1 MLASLF
7 ACLGA
12 LIAAIV
18 PGFASA
24 LRAPEIGRTT
34 LALALP
40 PPPKSRPIATA
51 PVSTWQTVR
60 VESGETLGEIFERLD
75 LPASTMQRLL
85 DHPGAKKPLTR
96 LRAGEEFA
104 FDMPAPGEL
113 RAIRF
118 DRGEDARVELHLD
131 GDKVREKVAERAVER
146 RVQIASGEI
155 RSSLYA
161 AGAKAGL
168 SNAIINEMANV
179 FSYDIDFAQDLRE
192 GDHFSVVYEEIWR
205 DGERLRNGG
214 IVATSFTNRGK
225 RYTAVRFERDGKP
238 EYFSAE
244 GRPLKKSFMRMPIE
258 FARITS
264 GFGARRHP
272 ILGRMR
278 MHTGVDY
285 AAGTGTP
292 IMAAGD
298 ARVSFAGWKSG
309 YGRTIILD
317 HGRGYSTLYG
327 HMSRLGKYK
336 TGARVGQGQVIGYV
350 GASGLATGPH
360 LHYEFRIGGVHRNP
374 LSVTMPPPEPLRGAM
389 MAKFKQ
395 ASAPAMAQLQ
405 MLDGKKLARAN

>member
-12 LIAAIV
+12 LILAIV
-18 PGFASA
+18 PGFANTMRVSQ
-24 LRAPEIGRTT
+24 IGRTT
-34 LALALP
+34 LALTLP
-40 PPPKSRPIATA
+40 PLPKSQPLQTLPA
-51 PVSTWQTVR
+51 STWHTVSVR
-60 VESGETLGEIFERLD
+60 SGETLGVIFERLG

-85 DHPGAKKPLTR
+85 EHPGAKRPLTQ
-96 LRAGEEFA
+96 LRVGEEFA

-113 RAIRF
+113 RAIGF
-118 DRGEDARVELHLD
+118 DRGENAHVELHLD
-131 GDKVREKVAERAVER
+131 DDEVREQVFERAVER
-146 RVQIASGEI
+146 RMQIASGEI
-155 RSSLYA
+155 SSSLYA
-161 AGAKAGL
+161 AGAQVGL

-192 GDHFSVVYEEIWR
+192 GDHFSVVYDEIWC
-205 DGERLRNGG
+205 DGERLHNGG
-214 IVATSFTNRGK
+214 ILAASFSNRGK

-258 FARITS
+258 FARISS
-264 GFGARRHP
+264 GFGTRRHP

-278 MHTGVDY
+278 MHKGVDY
-285 AAGTGTP
+285 AAGSGTP

-309 YGRTIILD
+309 YGRAIILD

-327 HMSRLGKYK
+327 HMSRFGKYK

-350 GASGLATGPH
+350 GASGLANGPH
-360 LHYEFRIGGVHRNP
+360 LHYEFRVGGVHRNP

-395 ASAPAMAQLQ
+395 ATAPVTAQLQ
-405 MLDGKKLARAN
+405 MLDGRKLARAN